1 MVKNFP
7 NSFKKAYFYENYAD
21 FNPKVKQNTS
31 LIEEKNNEI
40 SSFHTTEI
48 DSGCT
53 VLRAKNDKDEAQCF
67 EHEVAQNVLQFH
79 FCLKGQMNF
88 KYNEGS
94 YTFPLNEDHS
104 MLLYNPAKELPI
116 DVELSP
122 NTWLISVLISITKF
136 HALFSSDAN
145 HIPFLSPENSAKKY
159 YDNQPFASSIAVVLS
174 QILQSK
180 IHDSIKALYI
190 KGKVYELLSLY
201 FNKSEDPSIEQCP
214 FLVDEENVRKIRRA
228 KEIILERMTNPPSL
242 ENLAVEIGL
251 SLKKLK
257 DGFKELYGDTV
268 YAYLLDHKM
277 EEACRMLTTQKYN
290 VNEVGLK
297 LGYST
302 ASHFIAA
309 FKKKYGTTPKKYLG
323 SLSS

>member
-1 MVKNFP
+1 M
-7 NSFKKAYFYENYAD
+7 
-21 FNPKVKQNTS
+21 Q
-31 LIEEKNNEI
+31 EKNNEK

-48 DSGCT
+48 DQGFN
-53 VLRAKNDKDEAQCF
+53 VLRAKNDTEQTQSFSQKVQ
-67 EHEVAQNVLQFH
+67 QNVLQFH

-88 KYNEGS
+88 KYNNGN

-104 MLLYNPAKELPI
+104 MLLYNPAKKLPI
-116 DVELSP
+116 DLEISS
-122 NTWLISVLISITKF
+122 NTWLISVLISIKKF
-136 HALFSSDAN
+136 HALFSTDAD

-201 FNKSEDPSIEQCP
+201 FNKNEDPSIEQCP
-214 FLVDEENVRKIRRA
+214 FLIDEENIRKIRRA
-228 KEIILERMTNPPSL
+228 KEIILQRMTNPPSL

-257 DGFKELYGDTV
+257 EGFKELYGDTV
-268 YAYLLDHKM
+268 YSYLLDHKM
-277 EEACRMLTTQKYN
+277 EEACRMLNTQKYN
-290 VNEVGLK
+290 VNEVGLR

-323 SLSS
+323 SVSS

>member
-1 MVKNFP
+1 MK
-7 NSFKKAYFYENYAD
+7 
-21 FNPKVKQNTS
+21 
-31 LIEEKNNEI
+31 EKNNDK
-40 SSFHTTEI
+40 SSSELTEI
-48 DSGCT
+48 DSGCY
-53 VLRAKNDKDEAQCF
+53 VLRAKNDTDAGLEISHSVVQDF
-67 EHEVAQNVLQFH
+67 LQFH

-88 KYNEGS
+88 KYNQGS

-104 MLLYNPAKELPI
+104 ILLYNPAKELPI

-122 NTWLISVLISITKF
+122 NTWLVSVLISITKF
-136 HALFSSDAN
+136 HALFSSDAD
-145 HIPFLSPENSAKKY
+145 HIPFLSSENTAKKY
-159 YDNQPFASSIAVVLS
+159 YDNLPFNSSIAVVLS
-174 QILQSK
+174 QVLQSK
-180 IHDSIKALYI
+180 IHDSIKELYI

-201 FNKSEDPSIEQCP
+201 FNKSEDLSVEQCP
-214 FLVDEENVRKIRRA
+214 FLVDEENVRKIRKA
-228 KEIILERMTNPPSL
+228 KEIVLERMTDPPSL

-257 DGFKELYGDTV
+257 EGFKELYGDTI

-277 EEACRMLTTQKYN
+277 EEARRMLNSQKYN

-323 SLSS
+323 SVSS

>member
-1 MVKNFP
+1 MK
-7 NSFKKAYFYENYAD
+7 
-21 FNPKVKQNTS
+21 
-31 LIEEKNNEI
+31 EKNNDK
-40 SSFHTTEI
+40 SSSELTEI
-48 DSGCT
+48 DSGCY
-53 VLRAKNDKDEAQCF
+53 VLRAKNDTDASLDF
-67 EHEVAQNVLQFH
+67 SHTVAQDFLQFH

-88 KYNEGS
+88 KYNQGS

-122 NTWLISVLISITKF
+122 NTWLVSVLISITKF
-136 HALFSSDAN
+136 HALFSSDAD
-145 HIPFLSPENSAKKY
+145 HIPFLSSENTAKKY
-159 YDNQPFASSIAVVLS
+159 YDNLPFTSSIAVVLS
-174 QILQSK
+174 QVLQSK

-201 FNKSEDPSIEQCP
+201 FNKSEDPSVEQCP
-214 FLVDEENVRKIRRA
+214 FLVDEENVRKIRKA
-228 KEIILERMTNPPSL
+228 KEIVLERMTDPPSL

-257 DGFKELYGDTV
+257 EGFKELYGDTI

-277 EEACRMLTTQKYN
+277 EEARRMLNSQQYN

-309 FKKKYGTTPKKYLG
+309 FKKKYGTTPKKYIG
-323 SLSS
+323 SVSS

>member
-1 MVKNFP
+1 M
-7 NSFKKAYFYENYAD
+7 
-21 FNPKVKQNTS
+21 Q
-31 LIEEKNNEI
+31 EKNNEK
-40 SSFHTTEI
+40 SSFHTTQI
-48 DSGCT
+48 DQGFN
-53 VLRAKNDKDEAQCF
+53 VLRAKNDTEQTQSFSQK
-67 EHEVAQNVLQFH
+67 VPQNVLQFH

-88 KYNEGS
+88 NYNDGN

-116 DVELSP
+116 EVEISS
-122 NTWLISVLISITKF
+122 NTWLISVLISIKKF
-136 HALFSSDAN
+136 HLLFSSDAD

-180 IHDSIKALYI
+180 IHDSIRALYI

-201 FNKSEDPSIEQCP
+201 FNKNQDPSIEQCP
-214 FLVDEENVRKIRRA
+214 FLIDEENVRKIRRA
-228 KEIILERMTNPPSL
+228 KEIILQRMTNPPSL
-242 ENLAVEIGL
+242 ENLALEIGL

-257 DGFKELYGDTV
+257 EGFKELYGDTV
-268 YAYLLDHKM
+268 YSYLLDHKM
-277 EEACRMLTTQKYN
+277 EEACRMLNTQKYN
-290 VNEVGLK
+290 VNEVGLR

-323 SLSS
+323 SVS

>member
-1 MVKNFP
+1 MK
-7 NSFKKAYFYENYAD
+7 
-21 FNPKVKQNTS
+21 
-31 LIEEKNNEI
+31 EKNNEKSSFDITEI
-40 SSFHTTEI
+40 SS
-48 DSGCT
+48 GCY
-53 VLRAKNDKDEAQCF
+53 VLRTKNDNDQVQRLN
-67 EHEVAQNVLQFH
+67 HGVAQNFLQFH

-88 KYNEGS
+88 NYNEGN

-122 NTWLISVLISITKF
+122 NTWLVSILVSITEF
-136 HALFSSDAN
+136 HALFSSDAD
-145 HIPFLSPENSAKKY
+145 HIPFLSTENVAKKY
-159 YDNQPFASSIAVVLS
+159 YDNQTFSSSIAVVLS

-201 FNKSEDPSIEQCP
+201 FNKNEDPSIEQCP
-214 FLVDEENVRKIRRA
+214 FLVDEENVRKIRQA

-257 DGFKELYGDTV
+257 EGFKELYGDTV

-277 EEACRMLTTQKYN
+277 EEACRMLSSQKHN
-290 VNEVGLK
+290 VNEVGLR

-323 SLSS
+323 SVSS